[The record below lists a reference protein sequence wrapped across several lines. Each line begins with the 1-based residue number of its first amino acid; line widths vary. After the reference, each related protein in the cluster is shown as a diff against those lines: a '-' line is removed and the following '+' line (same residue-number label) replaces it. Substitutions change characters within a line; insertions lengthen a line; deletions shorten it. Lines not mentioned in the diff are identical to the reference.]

1 MLNKIIH
8 LFSSPPTS
16 EKQPERVSL
25 AAAVLLLELA
35 YADGDFS
42 ASEKQLVNKV
52 LEEQFALDDDAR
64 QELLDLAQKAQE
76 QSVDLHRYA
85 RLINHNFSQT
95 EKETLIEAFW
105 QMTFADGQL
114 DVREE
119 AIMRQL
125 SSLIGLS
132 HRQLMD
138 AKLKVRSCVE

>member
-1 MLNKIIH
+1 MLKKILH

-16 EKQPERVSL
+16 EKPLERISL

-42 ASEKQLVNKV
+42 ANEKQLVSQV
-52 LEEQFALDDDAR
+52 LEEHFSLDDDAR
-64 QELLDLAQKAQE
+64 QELLELAQKAQRR
-76 QSVDLHRYA
+76 SVDLHRYT

-95 EKETLIEAFW
+95 EKETLIEVFW

-114 DVREE
+114 DAREE

-138 AKLKVRSCVE
+138 AKLKVRGG

>member
-1 MLNKIIH
+1 MLKKILH

-16 EKQPERVSL
+16 EKPLGRISL

-42 ASEKQLVNKV
+42 ANEKQLVSQV
-52 LEEQFALDDDAR
+52 LEEHFSLDDDAR
-64 QELLDLAQKAQE
+64 QELLELAQKAQRR
-76 QSVDLHRYA
+76 SVDLHRYT

-95 EKETLIEAFW
+95 EKEALIEVFW

-114 DVREE
+114 DAREE

-138 AKLKVRSCVE
+138 AKLKVRGG